1 MTATRPASPAR
12 HGAAGPVKVWCWWA
26 HDSALAE
33 DLVFIV
39 AVRRRTDLAD
49 LCRQWGAGKP
59 ELARPLH
66 PGERGYSDAML
77 SPEHLLWMTL
87 DRFVNRAHT
96 WRNEEQLA
104 TARAAPVTEAERSIP
119 PRCRPTEMRLGRSAQ

>member
-1 MTATRPASPAR
+1 M
-12 HGAAGPVKVWCWWA
+12 WCWWA